1 MRTGRDFAGGRV
13 SMRGFCSKCGRTFG
27 DQMLCPLCGIQLD
40 ADPGT
45 GTAVP
50 LSVPFTDDTPDGPS
64 FPRRLG
70 FGLITLFGL
79 YQGLKHLGLAAVLV
93 QTGTATLSAD
103 AYLSLLITATLAA
116 SIVAGTVNRRA
127 EATGLIL
134 AIASAAG
141 FLGPDL
147 YRGNALPEEWLVGVP
162 TLMVLIAVV
171 GGFAG
176 RLMVPPAPN
185 LPTFG
190 RLDSRVVV
198 RVQKK
203 RARIVWP
210 QVIFGVAI
218 AVAGV
223 VYADSI
229 RQALS
234 TALKAGGSFGA
245 RSLIAWQVSALAA
258 IAGGLAAGF
267 GSRAGFRQAVYAGLG
282 AGVGV
287 VFGVLSQQ
295 AIHPSPVIDF
305 WVDQLN
311 TRGGSTLP
319 VAAIGVTT
327 CVATALGGWLGSHVF
342 PPTDR
347 K

>member
-1 MRTGRDFAGGRV
+1 MAAGQI

-40 ADPGT
+40 ADVGA

-64 FPRRLG
+64 FSRRLG
-70 FGLITLFGL
+70 FGLITLLGL
-79 YQGLKHLGLAAVLV
+79 YHGLKHLALAAVLA
-93 QTGTATLSAD
+93 QTGVATLSND
-103 AYLSLLITATLAA
+103 SYLSILIVATLGA
-116 SIVAGTVNRRA
+116 SVAAGTVNRRA

-134 AIASAAG
+134 ALASALG

-147 YRGNALPEEWLVGVP
+147 WRGSTLPEEWLVGIP
-162 TLMVLIAVV
+162 TLMVMIAVV

-176 RLMVPPAPN
+176 RMMVPPAPN
-185 LPTFG
+185 LPNFG

-203 RARIVWP
+203 QARIVWP
-210 QVIFGVAI
+210 QVAFGVAI

-223 VYADSI
+223 VYADAI
-229 RQALS
+229 RHTLSMALRV
-234 TALKAGGSFGA
+234 GGSFGA

-258 IAGGLAAGF
+258 IAAGLAAGF
-267 GSRAGFRQAVYAGLG
+267 GCRAGFRQGVYAGLG
-282 AGVGV
+282 AGVGAV
-287 VFGVLSQQ
+287 LGVLSQQ
-295 AIHPSPVIDF
+295 ATHPSPVVDF
-305 WVDQLN
+305 WVDQLDAR
-311 TRGGSTLP
+311 RGITLP
-319 VAAIGVTT
+319 LVALGVTT
-327 CVATALGGWLGSHVF
+327 AVATAIGGWLGSQVF
-342 PPTDR
+342 PATPR

>member
-1 MRTGRDFAGGRV
+1 
-13 SMRGFCSKCGRTFG
+13 MRGFCSKCGRTFG

-40 ADPGT
+40 AEAGA

-64 FPRRLG
+64 FLRRLG
-70 FGLITLFGL
+70 FGLVSLLGL
-79 YQGLKHLGLAAVLV
+79 YQGLKHLAMAAVLV
-93 QTGTATLSAD
+93 QTGAPNLSAD
-103 AYLSLLITATLAA
+103 TYLSLLITATLAA

-127 EATGLIL
+127 EAAGLIL
-134 AIASAAG
+134 AVASAGG

-147 YRGNALPEEWLVGVP
+147 YRGTPLPEEWLVGVP

-171 GGFAG
+171 GGFTG

-203 RARIVWP
+203 RARVAWP

-229 RQALS
+229 RHALS
-234 TALKAGGSFGA
+234 TALRAGGSFGA

-258 IAGGLAAGF
+258 LAGGLAAGF
-267 GSRAGFRQAVYAGLG
+267 GSRAGFRQAVFAGLG
-282 AGVGV
+282 AGAGAL
-287 VFGVLSQQ
+287 FGVLSQP
-295 AIHPSPVIDF
+295 ASHASPVIDF
-305 WVDQLN
+305 WVNQLN
-311 TRGGSTLP
+311 ARAGHTLP
-319 VAAIGVTT
+319 LVAIGVTT
-327 CVATALGGWLGSHVF
+327 CVATALGAWLGSHVF
-342 PPTDR
+342 PPPAR

>member
-1 MRTGRDFAGGRV
+1 
-13 SMRGFCSKCGRTFG
+13 MRGFCSKCGRTFG
-27 DQMLCPLCGIQLD
+27 DQMLCPNCGIQLEAD
-40 ADPGT
+40 AGT

-64 FPRRLG
+64 FPRRLA

-79 YQGLKHLGLAAVLV
+79 YHGLKHLALAAVLV
-93 QTGTATLSAD
+93 QTGVPHLPAD
-103 AYLSLLITATLAA
+103 TYLSLLITATLAA
-116 SIVAGTVNRRA
+116 SIAAGTVNRRA

-134 AIASAAG
+134 AVASAGG

-147 YRGNALPEEWLVGVP
+147 YWGNPLPEEWLVGVP

-176 RLMVPPAPN
+176 RMMVPPAPN

-190 RLDSRVVV
+190 RLDSRAVV
-198 RVQKK
+198 RVRTK
-203 RARIVWP
+203 RARVVWP
-210 QVIFGVAI
+210 QVVFGVAI

-223 VYADSI
+223 VYADSV

-234 TALKAGGSFGA
+234 TALRTGGTFGA
-245 RSLIAWQVSALAA
+245 RSLVAWQVSALAA
-258 IAGGLAAGF
+258 LAGGLAAGF

-282 AGVGV
+282 AGVGTV
-287 VFGVLSQQ
+287 LGVLSQQ
-295 AIHPSPVIDF
+295 AMNPSPVVDF
-305 WVDQLN
+305 WVDQLSP
-311 TRGGSTLP
+311 RGGGVALP
-319 VAAIGVTT
+319 VAAIGATT
-327 CVATALGGWLGSHVF
+327 CVATTLGAWLGSHVF
-342 PPTDR
+342 PPADR

>member
-1 MRTGRDFAGGRV
+1 
-13 SMRGFCSKCGRTFG
+13 MRGFCSKCGRTFG
-27 DQMLCPLCGIQLD
+27 DQMLCPQCGIQLEAD
-40 ADPGT
+40 AGT

-50 LSVPFTDDTPDGPS
+50 LSVPFADDTPDGPS
-64 FPRRLG
+64 FARRLG
-70 FGLITLFGL
+70 FGLLTLFGL
-79 YQGLKHLGLAAVLV
+79 YHGLKHLAMAAVLV
-93 QTGTATLSAD
+93 QTGVPNLPAD
-103 AYLSLLITATLAA
+103 TYLSLLITATLAA

-134 AIASAAG
+134 AVASAGG

-147 YRGNALPEEWLVGVP
+147 YLGNSLPEEWLVGVP

-223 VYADSI
+223 VYADAI

-234 TALKAGGSFGA
+234 TALMAGGSFGA
-245 RSLIAWQVSALAA
+245 RSLISWQVSARAA

-267 GSRAGFRQAVYAGLG
+267 GSLAGFRQAVYAGLG
-282 AGVGV
+282 AGIGTVLGV
-287 VFGVLSQQ
+287 MSQQ
-295 AIHPSPVIDF
+295 GTNPSPVVDF

-311 TRGGSTLP
+311 ARGGHSLP
-319 VAAIGVTT
+319 VVAIGVTT
-327 CVATALGGWLGSHVF
+327 CVATTLGAWLGSHVF
-342 PPTDR
+342 PPTER